1 MIAGHI
7 QSPTSDQGNDIM
19 ERRYKII
26 LFALILGS
34 FMTALDATIV
44 AVALPTIAHDMGE
57 AGHDTSNISWVLLV
71 YTLMLCCFILLWSKI
86 GSNIGYRKVFM
97 IGISIFTVSSLAI
110 GMCGLMPEVGLTAVI
125 VLRGVQGLGAGM
137 SMSMSLAMVSSYLP
151 AESRGSCIGAVT
163 LSSSAGTAFGPA
175 IGGILTSIHWS
186 YIFFINVPIGL
197 ICIFLCLRYMRVD
210 EALPTEKKRLDIVGA
225 ALILI
230 TLFSMTYYLNE
241 GRDLGWMSDIGI
253 VLLVVMFVGAGLVA
267 WWEQRAADPL
277 MSMAMFKNENI
288 LKSNLINLLL
298 FMAISG
304 CYLLLPYYL
313 QYVKGMETIEYGFV
327 LIANSF
333 GMMVAGPMVGRVTD
347 RTGNNRIFVIAGSLL
362 AAAGFLMMTR
372 FGETTELWFILL
384 TLFIMGAG
392 MGMALVAVTN
402 HSFGFIKKGED
413 GLLSGLTNTFRQ
425 AGSSAGVAIL
435 NAVFMAFILT
445 PAIGMTIGEI
455 LMPGFKHAFF
465 VAALMSLFAFV
476 IAMSLKQKE
485 DTE

>member
-1 MIAGHI
+1 MI
-7 QSPTSDQGNDIM
+7 TM

-86 GSNIGYRKVFM
+86 GSNIGYKKVFVV
-97 IGISIFTVSSLAI
+97 GILIFTISSFAI
-110 GMCGLMPEVGLTAVI
+110 GMCGFMPELGLTAI
-125 VLRGVQGLGAGM
+125 IILRGIQGLGAGM

-197 ICIFLCLRYMRVD
+197 ICLFLCLRYMKVD
-210 EALPTEKKRLDIVGA
+210 EELPAGKKRLDIVGA
-225 ALILI
+225 VLILI

-241 GRDLGWMSDIGI
+241 GGNLGWMSDAGI
-253 VLLVVMFVGAGLVA
+253 ALLAVMFVGAGLIA
-267 WWEQRAADPL
+267 WWEQRAKDPL
-277 MSMAMFKNENI
+277 ISMSMFKNENI
-288 LKSNLINLLL
+288 LKSNLINTLL

-313 QYVKGMETIEYGFV
+313 QYVQGMETIEYGFI
-327 LIANSF
+327 LIANSL
-333 GMMVAGPMVGRVTD
+333 GMMVAGPIVGKVTD
-347 RTGNNRIFVIAGSLL
+347 RTGNNKVFVIAGSLL
-362 AAAGFLMMTR
+362 AALGFVMMMN
-372 FGETTELWFILL
+372 FGQSTEKWYILL
-384 TLFIMGAG
+384 TLFVMGAG

-425 AGSSAGVAIL
+425 AGSSSGVAIL
-435 NAVFMAFILT
+435 NAVFMTFILT
-445 PAIGMTIGEI
+445 PAAGMTIGEI
-455 LMPGFKHAFF
+455 LMPGFRHAFF
-465 VAALMSLFAFV
+465 VAALMSMFAFV

-485 DTE
+485 DVE

>member
-1 MIAGHI
+1 MI
-7 QSPTSDQGNDIM
+7 PM

-86 GSNIGYRKVFM
+86 GSNIGYKKVF
-97 IGISIFTVSSLAI
+97 IVGILIFTISSLAI
-110 GMCGLMPEVGLTAVI
+110 GMCGFIPELGLTAII

-175 IGGILTSIHWS
+175 IGGILTSVHWS

-197 ICIFLCLRYMRVD
+197 ICLFLCLRYMKVD
-210 EALPTEKKRLDIVGA
+210 EELPAERKRLDIVGA
-225 ALILI
+225 VLILI

-241 GRDLGWMSDIGI
+241 GGDLGWMSDIGI
-253 VLLVVMFVGAGLVA
+253 ALLAVMFVGAGLVA
-267 WWEQRAADPL
+267 WWEQRATDPL
-277 MSMAMFKNENI
+277 ISMSMFRNENI
-288 LKSNLINLLL
+288 LKSNLINTLL

-313 QYVKGMETIEYGFV
+313 QYVKGMETIEYGFI
-327 LIANSF
+327 LIANSV
-333 GMMVAGPMVGRVTD
+333 GMMVAGPVVGKITD
-347 RTGNNRIFVIAGSLL
+347 KTGNNRVFVIVGALL
-362 AAAGFLMMTR
+362 AALGFVMMMS
-372 FGETTELWFILL
+372 FGESTEIWYILI
-384 TLFIMGAG
+384 TLFVMGAG

-402 HSFGFIKKGED
+402 HAFGFIKKGED

-425 AGSSAGVAIL
+425 AGSSSGVAIL
-435 NAVFMAFILT
+435 NAIFMTFILT
-445 PAIGMTIGEI
+445 PAAGMTIGEI
-455 LMPGFKHAFF
+455 LMPGFRHAFF
-465 VAALMSLFAFV
+465 VAALMSMFAFV

>member
-1 MIAGHI
+1 
-7 QSPTSDQGNDIM
+7 M
-19 ERRYKII
+19 EKRYRII

-57 AGHDTSNISWVLLV
+57 AGHDTSNISWVLLI

-86 GSNIGYRKVFM
+86 GSNIGYKKVFI
-97 IGISIFTVSSLAI
+97 IGITIFTISSLAI
-110 GMCGLMPEVGLTAVI
+110 GICGLMPELGLMSI
-125 VLRGVQGLGAGM
+125 IILRGVQGLGAGM

-175 IGGILTSIHWS
+175 IGGILTSVHWS
-186 YIFFINVPIGL
+186 YIFLINVPIGL
-197 ICIFLCLRYMRVD
+197 ICLFLCLRYMKVD
-210 EALPTEKKRLDIVGA
+210 EEIPAEKKRLDALGA
-225 ALILI
+225 VLIFI

-241 GRDLGWMSDIGI
+241 GRDIGWMSDIGI
-253 VLLVVMFVGAGLVA
+253 AILTTMFVGAGLVA
-267 WWEQRAADPL
+267 WWEQRASDPL
-277 MSMAMFKNENI
+277 ISMSMFKNENI

-313 QYVKGMETIEYGFV
+313 QYVQGMETMEYGFI
-327 LIANSF
+327 LIANSV
-333 GMMVAGPMVGRVTD
+333 GMMVAGPIVGRITD
-347 RTGNNRIFVIAGSLL
+347 RTGDNRIFIIAGSLI
-362 AAAGFLMMTR
+362 AAIGFILMTK
-372 FGETTELWFILL
+372 FSESTELWYIIL
-384 TLFIMGAG
+384 TLFVMGAG

-425 AGSSAGVAIL
+425 AGSSSGVAIL

-445 PAIGMTIGEI
+445 PAVGMTVGQV

-465 VAALMSLFAFV
+465 VAALMSMIAFV
-476 IAMSLKQKE
+476 LAMSLKQKVE
-485 DTE
+485 E